1 MRLLPVLLLRLALL
15 VAISAS
21 AALVVDYA
29 NAGDPAFCGV
39 TSGCFAVRTSGFAYL
54 FGYIPLPQVGLAA
67 FASLF
72 GIAFVARSR
81 LQHTVVASLATL
93 GGLFALYLLYLQK
106 SVIGAMCPWCVAV
119 DTSAIIA
126 AISSIWILLKARK
139 DEASVRLP
147 AAPRVMWSWIAAAI
161 IGLAAPFVW
170 GQFPAEAALPAGIKN
185 EQVPDKLTI
194 VAFTD
199 FECPFCRKMH
209 PVLHRVT
216 DAQGERVHFV
226 RKMMPLS
233 GHPGAEPA
241 ALVYLCTPENLRE
254 AVADK
259 LYTAP
264 SDKLTPE
271 GTVVLAATA
280 GADAAALSVCVK
292 SPETR
297 AKLEADKKLF
307 EELGG
312 RGLPFTF
319 VGKRVVLGF
328 NPDRIQ
334 AAIASEQSGPHPSLP
349 MWAMF
354 ALIGAAFATAIG
366 LTVAADRDSSGTKSS
381 ANPPAA

>member
-1 MRLLPVLLLRLALL
+1 MRLLPVLMLRLALL
-15 VAISAS
+15 VAMSAS

-54 FGYIPLPQVGLAA
+54 FGYIPLPQVGLAT

-81 LQHTVVASLATL
+81 LQHTVVATIAGL

-106 SVIGAMCPWCVAV
+106 FVIGAMCPWCVAV
-119 DTSAIIA
+119 DTA
-126 AISSIWILLKARK
+126 AIVAANSSIWVLINARK

-147 AAPRVMWSWIAAAI
+147 AAPRVTWSWVVAAI
-161 IGLAAPFVW
+161 IGLVAPFVW
-170 GQFPAEAALPAGIKN
+170 GQFPAEPPLPAAIQK
-185 EQVPDKLTI
+185 EQVPDKLII

-199 FECPFCRKMH
+199 FECPFCRRMH
-209 PVLHRVT
+209 PVLHRVVE
-216 DAQGERVHFV
+216 AQGERVHFV

-241 ALVYLCTPENLRE
+241 ALVYLCSPENLRE

-259 LYTAP
+259 LYTATA
-264 SDKLTPE
+264 DKLTPE
-271 GTVVLAATA
+271 GSIVLGASA
-280 GADAAALSVCVK
+280 GVDADALSVCVK

-328 NPDRIQ
+328 NPDRVE
-334 AAIASEQSGPHPSLP
+334 AAVASELAGKHASLP
-349 MWAMF
+349 VWAMF
-354 ALIGAAFATAIG
+354 VLIAAAFIGAIGVTVGATR
-366 LTVAADRDSSGTKSS
+366 ADKL
-381 ANPPAA
+381 A

>member
-15 VAISAS
+15 VAMSAS
-21 AALVVDYA
+21 AMLVVDYA

-39 TSGCFAVRTSGFAYL
+39 TSGCFAVRTSGYAYL
-54 FGYIPLPQVGLAA
+54 FGYIPLPLVGLSA
-67 FASLF
+67 FTSLF
-72 GIAFVARSR
+72 GTAFVARIR
-81 LQHTVVASLATL
+81 IQHAMVAVAAGL
-93 GGLFALYLLYLQK
+93 GGIFALYLLYLQK

-119 DTSAIIA
+119 DTAAIVA
-126 AISSIWILLKARK
+126 AISSIWVWLSARK
-139 DEASVRLP
+139 DAASVRLP
-147 AAPRVMWSWIAAAI
+147 AAPRVTWSWIGAAI
-161 IGLAAPFVW
+161 IALVTPFVW
-170 GQFPAEAALPAGIKN
+170 GQFPADATLPAPIQA

-199 FECPFCRKMH
+199 FECPFCRRMH
-209 PVLHRVT
+209 PALHRIMEE
-216 DAQGERVHFV
+216 QGKRVNLV

-271 GTVVLAATA
+271 GTIVLAATA
-280 GADAAALSVCVK
+280 GADAAALSLCVK
-292 SPETR
+292 SPETL
-297 AKLEADKKLF
+297 AKLDADKKLF
-307 EELGG
+307 DELGG

-334 AAIASEQSGPHPSLP
+334 AAIASEQSGPHLSLP
-349 MWAMF
+349 VWAMF
-354 ALIGAAFATAIG
+354 VLMGAAVATAIG
-366 LTVAADRDSSGTKSS
+366 LTIGATRANGDSPATKTSAA
-381 ANPPAA
+381 